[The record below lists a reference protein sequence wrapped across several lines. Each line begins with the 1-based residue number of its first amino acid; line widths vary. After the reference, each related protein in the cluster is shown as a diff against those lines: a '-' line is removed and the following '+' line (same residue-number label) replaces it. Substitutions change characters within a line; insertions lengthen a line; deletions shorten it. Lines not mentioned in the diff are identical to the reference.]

1 MTLREKC
8 LELAIAEA
16 ANAFAKSHDRNY
28 HKLNILRDGSVI
40 WSEFTSRSSDLI
52 DAGADGF
59 APVPSATTV
68 GTGSNYCYC
77 DMCVGDQYDD
87 SGDGEAVDAHREMIE
102 DRFQD
107 ISTPYFADE
116 SAAKLA

>member
-16 ANAFAKSHDRNY
+16 ANAFKKSHDRNY
-28 HKLNILRDGSVI
+28 HKLYILRDGSVS

-68 GTGSNYCYC
+68 GSGSIDC
-77 DMCVGDQYDD
+77 DCDNCQGDDYDD
-87 SGDGEAVDAHREMIE
+87 SSDGEAVYAHREMIE

>member
-1 MTLREKC
+1 MTLREQA
-8 LELAIAEA
+8 LESAIAEA

-28 HKLNILRDGSVI
+28 HKLYILRDGSVS

-52 DAGADGF
+52 DGGADGF

-68 GTGSNYCYC
+68 GSGSVGCDC
-77 DMCVGDQYDD
+77 DMCAGDEYDD
-87 SGDGEAVDAHREMIE
+87 SSDFEAVYAHQKMIE

-107 ISTPYFADE
+107 IDAPYFADE
-116 SAAKLA
+116 LA